1 MMAMKRFSCLITL
14 ILLILTAN
22 VESQAWVFVSDY
34 RDTGWQTFTYQT
46 GSTGFTGTAGFV
58 ISNAVDNSAYSKLL
72 LANLN
77 YGGGGNNGNFQLGNL
92 SGYSLVGNSFAQV
105 VTSATDYYAVPYY
118 SPTGGDFLEMRC
130 VSAGV
135 STKAFQNYDKQ
146 SGTVGSILETAVDIP
161 ANSKFTFDW
170 AFLAGDQMPYDDFSL
185 FYLKDSHGNI
195 VYSAGLGQIGHDPRP
210 IAPGILFLLLGSP

>member
-22 VESQAWVFVSDY
+22 VKAQAWVFVSDY

-58 ISNAVDNSAYSKLL
+58 ISNAVDNSAYSTLL

-92 SGYSLVGNSFAQV
+92 SGYSLVGNSNATV
-105 VTSATDYYAVPYY
+105 VTSIKSYYGAVYNLPK
-118 SPTGGDFLEMRC
+118 GGYFLEMRC
-130 VSAGV
+130 LSTGV
-135 STKAFQNYDKQ
+135 STKAFQNFDKQ
-146 SGTVGSILETAVDIP
+146 SGTIGSILETAVTLP

-170 AFLAGDQMPYDDFSL
+170 AFLAGDQMPYDDFPL

-195 VYSAGLGQIGHDPRP
+195 VYSTGLGQIGHDPRP
-210 IAPGILFLLLGSP
+210 IAPSILFLLLGSP